1 METTQAIINKK
12 DIISPEKKSDIPFS
26 SVKFSKTWTFWE
38 SYISKEIKLSYDQ
51 ANKQIFQWNDIISFF
66 QFWNKYPGNNPK
78 NVFYDGNSVKY
89 FFKEQYRIVSM
100 NIFKDGIKPLWEDE
114 QNNGGKYLQLEYQ
127 IQKSSRMDEFCNAA
141 SFQWKKLALS
151 TMGGALPGAEF
162 INGIRFI
169 DKTNFERGNKILFRI
184 EIWISKK
191 IDEKTLNELIEI
203 IKKNLGCEKVI
214 VKDIKL

>member
-1 METTQAIINKK
+1 METKPIIKTKN
-12 DIISPEKKSDIPFS
+12 DIITPKKQDIPLS
-26 SVKFSKTWTFWE
+26 SVQFSNTWAFWE
-38 SYISKEIKLSYDQ
+38 NYSGKSVQLKYEE
-51 ANKQIFQWNDIISFF
+51 ANKQIFKWSDIITFF